1 MIQLQRA
8 TYMYKCAN
16 LYLVCTVVDLHVA
29 NKGGKTTQKSTSAAQ
44 QKQKI
49 SDSDEDFMA
58 SDDEGE
64 KRSQPKTKGKVTPKE
79 RTSTNI
85 DNSDE
90 DIRPPANKKTKRK
103 RELES
108 ESDDENVPLRPE
120 KKQDVKPGKPVSRD
134 DSSGSTDDED
144 VQPASKV
151 CKTCH

>member
-1 MIQLQRA
+1 
-8 TYMYKCAN
+8 MYKCAN

-44 QKQKI
+44 KKQKI

-120 KKQDVKPGKPVSRD
+120 KKQDVKPGKPVSKD

-151 CKTCH
+151 RKTCH